1 MSNNFRIEPFL
12 WIHLAGLAVSPL
24 LLMIMWIGLA
34 VSDPW
39 PFYWLELGLIG
50 IIGVTPILWMQWTK
64 PFDLFSFLFLV
75 IKPNNLGED
84 KRKILSL
91 LKTRKNKILHL
102 LAAVGLLGLGWLLY
116 QWSPL
121 ASLTASMLPQWRILG
136 LFIAAVA
143 FLLCNLFV
151 QVPVSVLGVF
161 LTSQKQW
168 LNTQPIPGDQVL
180 SNFTGLGIKVNGIF
194 FIPSLPSSSDLSEK
208 TS

>member
-1 MSNNFRIEPFL
+1 MNNNFRIEPFL
-12 WIHLAGLAVSPL
+12 WIHLAGLALSPL
-24 LLMIMWIGLA
+24 LLMIMWIGFA

-39 PFYWLELGLIG
+39 PFYWLELGLVG
-50 IIGVTPILWMQWTK
+50 MVGVIPILWMQWTK
-64 PFDLFSFLFLV
+64 PFDCFSLLFLA
-75 IKPNNLGED
+75 INPYGLRED
-84 KRKILSL
+84 QRKILSL

-102 LAAVGLLGLGWLLY
+102 ISAIGLLGLGWLVY

-121 ASLTASMLPQWRILG
+121 ASLTAAMLPQWRILG
-136 LFIAAVA
+136 LLIAAVA

-180 SNFTGLGIKVNGIF
+180 SSFTVLGIRVNSIF
-194 FIPSLPSSSDLSEK
+194 FIPNLPPSSNLKEK
-208 TS
+208 T

>member
-12 WIHLAGLAVSPL
+12 WIHLAGIALSPL

-39 PFYWLELGLIG
+39 PFYWLELGFVG
-50 IIGVTPILWMQWTK
+50 TIGVIPILWMQLTQ
-64 PFDLFSFLFLV
+64 PFDVFSLLFLA
-75 IKPNNLGED
+75 IKPDSLKED
-84 KRKILSL
+84 QRKILNL

-102 LAAVGLLGLGWLLY
+102 LTAISLLGLGWLLY
-116 QWSPL
+116 QWSSL
-121 ASLTASMLPQWRILG
+121 ASLTAAILPQWRILG
-136 LFIAAVA
+136 LVIAAFA

-151 QVPVSVLGVF
+151 QVPVSILGVF

-168 LNTQPIPGDQVL
+168 LKTQPIPCDQVL
-180 SNFTGLGIKVNGIF
+180 SNFTVLGFRVNRIF
-194 FIPSLPSSSDLSEK
+194 FVPNLPPSSDLTEK